1 LKELELVELI
11 LTHREKQIESMKFE
25 VREFKIAL
33 NIPRYHYKHIEN
45 ARFEEIMKQRDQI
58 IIEQK

>member
-1 LKELELVELI
+1 
-11 LTHREKQIESMKFE
+11 MKFE